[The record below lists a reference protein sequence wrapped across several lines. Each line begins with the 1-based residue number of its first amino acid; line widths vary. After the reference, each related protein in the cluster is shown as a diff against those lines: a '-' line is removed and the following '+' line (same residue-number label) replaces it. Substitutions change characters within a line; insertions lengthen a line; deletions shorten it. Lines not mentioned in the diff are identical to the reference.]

1 MKCTNFALIF
11 EVFLILVTISS
22 RRSLFLP
29 VNQTEVL
36 RFVVYNVRLHRISFY
51 LDITSIETSLY
62 CIDIFWGF
70 FGVKCIPY
78 FMLMLLCCCSCRFQ
92 KQMEEEE
99 QVFQQQ
105 RRRLYA
111 EIQEEKERL
120 ATQAQRQ
127 RKELDQLKEKLEV
140 R

>member
-1 MKCTNFALIF
+1 MKCTSFALIF

-99 QVFQQQ
+99 QAFQQQ